1 MANVDPRK
9 VGQVWHSHYWNDN
22 YTILEKNGK
31 WFKVQWHKGGELSS
45 HCTPLDEKDFLISD
59 TDKFVIAPRG
69 NVLIGD
75 YTLIGPFESIKD
87 AQDWIDEAK
96 RLDSNPYDC
105 IIVQVANPAF

>member
-1 MANVDPRK
+1 MDNDPRK
-9 VGQVWHSHYWNDN
+9 VGQVWHSHYWNKN
-22 YTILEKNGK
+22 YTVLDVCGE
-31 WFKVQWHKGGELSS
+31 WFKLRWEDGELGSN
-45 HCTPLDEKDFLISD
+45 CTAFDPKDKLIRD

-75 YTLIGPFESIKD
+75 YTLIGPFDSIKE

-96 RLDSNPYDC
+96 RLDQNPYDC